1 MTPANRIRLTALAG
15 TMLQWGV
22 PDRPGWVFFAHVGG
36 CVAAW
41 LLPDLWADRRRRLSL
56 ALAAVVAAGMVW
68 EVWPWA
74 VLVLSCLARRWAGD
88 RPAVRRRI
96 TLLMAWGAVFGL
108 AFRPALALCIKE
120 VMPWGRGALPALVV
134 LVLPLWYFAR
144 RERFGFWVLSPA
156 GRLGALGALC
166 FAALGAC
173 RALTFGDSLAV
184 WAGALTVAAVLALT
198 AQLAHSMVVIDPAI
212 RRGAVAGEV
221 LAAAVLGVF
230 CLTAVYFLPYRNG
243 FAAENEWE
251 ARKTMTEW
259 EPRLDETVA
268 RFRAAYGRWPE
279 AWELAESE
287 RRPFKARR
295 VIGSRPHG
303 DGLLLYCQIPLTRSK
318 TVVVRHYLPE
328 GPARWCL
335 PGRNHLL
342 KRMLPVG
349 PLPALADETAEK

>member
-22 PDRPGWVFFAHVGG
+22 PDCPGWVFFAHVGG

-41 LLPDLWADRRRRLSL
+41 LLPDLWVDRHRRLSL

-96 TLLMAWGAVFGL
+96 ALLMAWGAVFGL
-108 AFRPALALCIKE
+108 AWRPALALCLKE
-120 VMPWGRGALPALVV
+120 VLPWGMGTLPALAV
-134 LVLPLWYFAR
+134 LALPLWYFAR
-144 RERFGFWVLSPA
+144 REHFGFWVLSPA

-166 FAALGAC
+166 FAGLGAC

-198 AQLAHSMVVIDPAI
+198 AQLVHSMVVIDPAI

-251 ARKTMTEW
+251 AQTMLAELA
-259 EPRLDETVA
+259 PRFDETVV
-268 RFRAAYGRWPE
+268 RFRAAHGRWPE
-279 AWELAESE
+279 AWELTEAE
-287 RRPFKARR
+287 RRPHGDCR
-295 VIGSRPHG
+295 VVGSRPHG
-303 DGLLLYCQIPLTRSK
+303 DGLLLYCLIPLSRSK
-318 TVVVRHYLPE
+318 AVVVRHYVPE

-335 PGRNHLL
+335 PGREHLL
-342 KRMLPVG
+342 RRMLP
-349 PLPALADETAEK
+349 PAPIPAAGERTEK